1 MAAAALEYT
10 GLRELIKALK
20 LIDLNVVGELKE
32 ALAEVGEEVR
42 KEAQQLFEPYDRY
55 SAQGF
60 ETRVRPGGE
69 ALVVVGQK
77 LKKTTGTNPSWG
89 ALQMTEALLPARQL
103 KYAEAAVILEQKVGG
118 LLLRHG
124 F

>member
-1 MAAAALEYT
+1 VPAALEYS

-20 LIDLNVVGELKE
+20 NIDLHLVNELKE

-42 KEAQQLFEPYDRY
+42 KEAQHLFEPFDTY

-60 ETRVRPGGE
+60 ETRVRPGSE

-77 LKKTTGTNPSWG
+77 LKKTTGTKPSWG
-89 ALQMTEALLPARQL
+89 ALQMTEALIPARQI
-103 KYAEAAVILEQKVGG
+103 KYTEASVILEQKVGG
-118 LLLRHG
+118 LLHRNG